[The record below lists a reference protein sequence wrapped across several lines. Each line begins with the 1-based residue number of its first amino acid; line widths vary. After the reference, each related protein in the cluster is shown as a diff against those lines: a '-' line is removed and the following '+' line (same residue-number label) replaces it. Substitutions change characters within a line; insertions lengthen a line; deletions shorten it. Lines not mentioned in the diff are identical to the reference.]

1 MLTSRQKSHLALAA
15 IAGTL
20 LLTGG
25 VAWFFDLHEIGP
37 RLVRSWGAAGMIG
50 YVLLIMLLGGF
61 GVPPVLFIM
70 PAVAVWPLPIALGV
84 SLSGGLGASVV
95 GFFLSRYCLRET
107 VEPRIPEKI
116 ARYEHRLETHGFST
130 VLVLRLLFY
139 LFPPINWMLGISA
152 IPLRIFVAATLLGMI
167 PGTVAY
173 TLTGKGALAFVK
185 ELGPLQGAGLIGLA
199 AAGLWLWFRWATE
212 DSPAGPSDDIGD

>member
-1 MLTSRQKSHLALAA
+1 MLTSRQKSNLALAA

-20 LLTGG
+20 LLTGA
-25 VAWFFDLHEIGP
+25 VAWFLDLHEIGP
-37 RLVRSWGAAGMIG
+37 GLVRSWGVAGMIG
-50 YVLLIMLLGGF
+50 YALLIMLLGGL
-61 GVPPVLFIM
+61 GVPPVLFIV
-70 PAVAVWPLPIALGV
+70 PAVAFWPLPIALAV
-84 SLSGGLGASVV
+84 SLCGGLGASVV

-152 IPLRIFVAATLLGMI
+152 IPLPVFTAATLLGII

-185 ELGPLQGAGLIGLA
+185 GLGLLQGAGLIGLT
-199 AAGLWLWFRWATE
+199 AAGLWLWFRWATG
-212 DSPAGPSDDIGD
+212 DSPSDPPDDIGD